1 MISFRK
7 IFKTVAQKFAILCKF
22 SRYKALV
29 HLLLQL
35 LVDSFLISKHA
46 CELSTDPRGI
56 STAQFQKTLE
66 ELFFSTDM
74 QMNEPALEL
83 WIETFDTKGR
93 WQSHENENTT
103 CEEPQSVGN
112 SNTCTE
118 KKRKTIMLLTT
129 SSTWM
134 TKSRN
139 LQSDAEEGW
148 V

>member
-1 MISFRK
+1 MLLEIISCEK
-7 IFKTVAQKFAILCKF
+7 LFKTVAQKFAILCKF

-93 WQSHENENTT
+93 
-103 CEEPQSVGN
+103 
-112 SNTCTE
+112 
-118 KKRKTIMLLTT
+118 
-129 SSTWM
+129 
-134 TKSRN
+134 
-139 LQSDAEEGW
+139 
-148 V
+148 